1 MNRPIASVEPALR
14 RSQQMTIPAPN
25 PIPPDA
31 PAIRPGNK
39 PIAPGEPSPSPTI
52 PTLPMIDPQPPQPPA
67 IVGDDEDSLEA
78 ESP

>member
-1 MNRPIASVEPALR
+1 
-14 RSQQMTIPAPN
+14 MTIPAPN